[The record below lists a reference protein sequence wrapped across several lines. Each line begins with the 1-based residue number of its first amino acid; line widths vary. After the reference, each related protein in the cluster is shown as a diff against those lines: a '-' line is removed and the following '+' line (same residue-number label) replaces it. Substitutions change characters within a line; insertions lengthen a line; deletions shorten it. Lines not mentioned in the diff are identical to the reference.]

1 MRVKKIL
8 NIITM
13 VLLSIFILSCNSNST
28 SDQTKENDENWI
40 NASDIQVYFSP
51 NQNIDLIMIKEI
63 EKAKAK
69 ISVAIYDITNKKITD
84 ALINAH
90 KRGISVRL
98 YTDKNINKDYEQPL
112 LDDLETNG
120 IDVKIATPE
129 NWSNV
134 QAYRAI
140 MHNKFIVIDENLVI
154 TGSYNFTANAEENNR
169 ENLIIIPN
177 KIIAEKYYKQFNIYW
192 DNP

>member
-1 MRVKKIL
+1 MKIKKEL
-8 NIITM
+8 NTIIY
-13 VLLSIFILSCNSNST
+13 LLVSIFIFSCNNS

-40 NASDIQVYFSP
+40 NANDIQVYFSP

-90 KRGISVRL
+90 KKGISIRL
-98 YTDKNINKDYEQPL
+98 YTDKIINPDYEQPL
-112 LDDLETNG
+112 LDDLEANN
-120 IDVKIATPE
+120 IEVKVASPE
-129 NWSNV
+129 NWTNV
-134 QAYRAI
+134 QPYRAI
-140 MHNKFIVIDENLVI
+140 MHNKFIVIDEDIVM
-154 TGSYNFTANAEENNR
+154 TGSYNFTTNAEENNR

-177 KIIAEKYYKQFNIYW
+177 KIIAKKYYEQFNIYW

>member
-1 MRVKKIL
+1 MKRRKRL
-8 NIITM
+8 NIVIYL
-13 VLLSIFILSCNSNST
+13 LLSIFIFSCNNS

-40 NASDIQVYFSP
+40 NANDIQVYFSP

-90 KRGISVRL
+90 KKGISIRL
-98 YTDKNINKDYEQPL
+98 YTDKIINQDYEQPL
-112 LDDLETNG
+112 LDDLETNN
-120 IDVKIATPE
+120 IEVKVANPE

-134 QAYRAI
+134 QSYRAI
-140 MHNKFIVIDENLVI
+140 MHNKFIVIDEDIVM
-154 TGSYNFTANAEENNR
+154 TGSYNFTTNAEENNR

-177 KIIAEKYYKQFNIYW
+177 KIIAKKYYEQFNIYW

>member
-1 MRVKKIL
+1 MKTKKRL
-8 NIITM
+8 NIVM
-13 VLLSIFILSCNSNST
+13 YLLLSIFIFSCNNST
-28 SDQTKENDENWI
+28 DQAKENDENWI
-40 NASDIQVYFSP
+40 NTNDIQVYFSP

-63 EKAKAK
+63 EKAKTK

-90 KRGISVRL
+90 KKGISIRL
-98 YTDKNINKDYEQPL
+98 YTDKIINNDYEQPL
-112 LDDLETNG
+112 LDDLEANN
-120 IDVKIATPE
+120 IEVKVANPE

-140 MHNKFIVIDENLVI
+140 MHNKFIVIDEDIVI
-154 TGSYNFTANAEENNR
+154 TGSYNFTTNAEENNR

-177 KIIAEKYYKQFNIYW
+177 KIIAKKYYEQFNIYW